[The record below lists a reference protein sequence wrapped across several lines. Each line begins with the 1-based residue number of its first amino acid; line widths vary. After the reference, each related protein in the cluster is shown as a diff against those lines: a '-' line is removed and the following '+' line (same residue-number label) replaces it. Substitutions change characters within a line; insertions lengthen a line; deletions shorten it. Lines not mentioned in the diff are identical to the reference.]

1 MNTNSNNAVETVSDR
16 LHRVIDESDLSLS
29 EFAKRVGVSKSTLI
43 RYRNGVG
50 SIPVDFVAKVCQQ
63 FQIRP
68 NWFIYGNGPPYVDLF
83 FGSSTVF
90 DVDQIKAFV
99 SDVIKEE
106 NVPLT
111 PEGYEK
117 CSAMIRAMI
126 WNKLR
131 SDIKRWL
138 GEYLSAFPE
147 WMLTTEKRRNSEK
160 MRGRS

>member
-1 MNTNSNNAVETVSDR
+1 MNTNPNNAVETVSDR

-50 SIPVDFVAKVCQQ
+50 SIPVDFVAKVCEQ

-68 NWFIYGNGPPYVDLF
+68 NWFIYGNGPPYVDWF
-83 FGSSTVF
+83 PGSSMVF
-90 DVDQIKAFV
+90 DVDPVKAYV

-106 NVPLT
+106 TSRLT

-131 SDIKRWL
+131 GDIKRWL
-138 GEYLSAFPE
+138 EEYLSAFPE
-147 WMLTTEKRRNSEK
+147 WIESTEKTRNSEK
-160 MRGRS
+160 TRGRP